1 MTESPE
7 RLVVKRQ
14 SLIPF
19 PRTGKRSGGELDQV
33 AGESLKYSPSPHPQI
48 SSVPEPPDLSI
59 SRSHNVLIS

>member
-1 MTESPE
+1 MEVTESPE

-33 AGESLKYSPSPHPQI
+33 AERVINNHHLLITWSPQPQN
-48 SSVPEPPDLSI
+48 L
-59 SRSHNVLIS
+59 LISQSPDVIMF

>member
-1 MTESPE
+1 MEMTESPE

-33 AGESLKYSPSPHPQI
+33 AGESHKHSPSPHP
-48 SSVPEPPDLSI
+48 
-59 SRSHNVLIS
+59 LIS